1 MIIEDVPIESV
12 RNLNPNLRDNDRS
25 SLTYLSFSLVGLM
38 QETVLEVTPAFFNF
52 SEILSINTLYKYINE
67 KRHSIQIKNKSK
79 ADTNFSISLKRKSN
93 EDLKYELS
101 LTKVFIYA

>member
-12 RNLNPNLRDNDRS
+12 RNINPNLRDNDRS

-52 SEILSINTLYKYINE
+52 SEILSINTLYKYINILKALHSNQE
-67 KRHSIQIKNKSK
+67 QVQGRHQLQHQS
-79 ADTNFSISLKRKSN
+79 
-93 EDLKYELS
+93 
-101 LTKVFIYA
+101 

>member
-52 SEILSINTLYKYINE
+52 SEILSINTLYKYINIL
-67 KRHSIQIKNKSK
+67 KGTPFKSRTSPRPTPTSASVLK
-79 ADTNFSISLKRKSN
+79 GSPTRTSNTNS
-93 EDLKYELS
+93 
-101 LTKVFIYA
+101 A